1 MKINTNNL
9 RAENEILKR
18 LLRDGFILINYDS
31 TDCDGCSTSSVC
43 KFDNLQ
49 SIYDS
54 IDSTA
59 EWADGPFSYSVP
71 LQLEDG
77 SFDLNTAYNGGSW

>member
-1 MKINTNNL
+1 MNILTNRL

-18 LLRDGFILINYDS
+18 LLKDGFVLINYDS
-31 TDCDGCSTSSVC
+31 TDCDGCSTSSVY

-54 IDSTA
+54 IESSS

-71 LQLEDG
+71 IELKDG
-77 SFDLNTAYNGGSW
+77 SYELNTSYKGGSW